1 MPVVGIVFNV
11 FTHSIEPNR
20 RPTAYGKT
28 EEELRLEQPQ
38 IFELLRTEFQ
48 ALVIGYLDGDESVQI
63 LPPQPARIHSFVYLC
78 SDEQVRAFTRTDDY
92 LRSILNT
99 SKIPTDE
106 LVIAV
111 FAPHGARAR
120 TRAVLFGADGQG
132 TVAAPQRT
140 TTIGSARLSDGWSTD
155 DGKIRAQWSASCSWV
170 AADRSGVITKGSLVE
185 GLEMKLDP
193 EQNVEDM
200 KAGKFVVIE
209 GDKNDFFSMVTDMRL
224 DANNQE
230 ILLHPPGQ
238 EDALLRQVL
247 AGTSTYNIVSLRPM
261 LMMPKGRGGRR
272 RPRARSRLSRATS
285 PKYKKLWPTT
295 WPRSSVA
302 RATPRAAT
310 SALAIRS
317 TWTRRS
323 AST

>member
-1 MPVVGIVFNV
+1 MDMEHRVPQGATATKEREQSPLSRFRSEVLPLPDDTEDERTHVGEVVESSTTELIAQARELHGAPSFGQFVRVEADMPVVGIVFNV

-111 FAPHGARAR
+111 LRHTVRAHAHAPSYLVQMGKELSR
-120 TRAVLFGADGQG
+120 LLSDDYD
-132 TVAAPQRT
+132 
-140 TTIGSARLSDGWSTD
+140 RLSSI
-155 DGKIRAQWSASCSWV
+155 IR
-170 AADRSGVITKGSLVE
+170 R
-185 GLEMKLDP
+185 
-193 EQNVEDM
+193 
-200 KAGKFVVIE
+200 VV
-209 GDKNDFFSMVTDMRL
+209 N
-224 DANNQE
+224 
-230 ILLHPPGQ
+230 
-238 EDALLRQVL
+238 
-247 AGTSTYNIVSLRPM
+247 
-261 LMMPKGRGGRR
+261 
-272 RPRARSRLSRATS
+272 
-285 PKYKKLWPTT
+285 
-295 WPRSSVA
+295 
-302 RATPRAAT
+302 
-310 SALAIRS
+310 
-317 TWTRRS
+317 
-323 AST
+323 